1 MKSVGMRYILSFTMV
16 VLFSVLAGIPAA
28 AAEAAESEELTVW
41 VGTDIHYLDEELSGE
56 DCPEFMRVIMNGDG
70 KITDKTPEILAELE
84 KQVIEAQPDALV
96 LLGDLTFNGEMLS
109 LEDLKAAFQRIED
122 AGVQVCVIPG
132 NHDIFS
138 FLSFGYRGEDEYYW
152 TPNITDQQFR
162 DEMYEFGPAD
172 ALAVDENSFSYMTGL
187 SDRVR
192 ILFLDANTQ
201 ENPGVISEKTLAW
214 AEEQLKI
221 AKKDGAE
228 VIAAT
233 HQNVLAQSELLYEG
247 FVIENHADVQ
257 ALIEKYG
264 VRLCLSGHSHLQH
277 TSTAESGLTDICT
290 EAMSVYPL
298 RYGVLTVSDRGTD
311 EMPGSSPLLEWRYEM
326 NHLPIEQEYSKAF
339 LAENIYRQAGAQLEG
354 LAIPAETRS
363 RMLDFA
369 VDVMID
375 DYTGSMTEEKSAEY
389 RAMEEQDFWRE
400 YASDTFWYPYLLEEL
415 AD

>member
-363 RMLDFA
+363 KMLDFA